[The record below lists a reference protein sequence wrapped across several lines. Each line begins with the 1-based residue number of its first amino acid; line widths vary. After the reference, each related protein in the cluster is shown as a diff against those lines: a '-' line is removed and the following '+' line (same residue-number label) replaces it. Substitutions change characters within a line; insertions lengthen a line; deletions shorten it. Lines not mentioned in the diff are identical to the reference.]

1 MKERLIYLIYTIL
14 VIIGF
19 AFVFGIIKMFLP
31 SWVYWSS
38 LFLALAGVFWEITKP
53 EKKRYWNFTF
63 MEFKDGH
70 QRIGYGVQKEK
81 EEFDFAGFY
90 KEHPTYNIIFIKEIS
105 KKQYEELEELMRQGT
120 KTDEGGIGAIIG
132 SVVIADCVQNHPSV
146 WAEKGVWNWVLKDE
160 ILFDKPI
167 RDVKGKLGFWEY
179 DLKD

>member
-19 AFVFGIIKMFLP
+19 AFVFAIIQKFLP

-70 QRIGYGVQKEK
+70 QRIGYGVEVGT
-81 EEFDFAGFY
+81 EEFDFVGFY
-90 KEHPTYNIIFIKEIS
+90 KEHPTYDIIFIKEIS
-105 KKQYEELEELMRQGT
+105 KKQYEELNNLICQR
-120 KTDEGGIGAIIG
+120 KTNDDEGI
-132 SVVIADCVQNHPSV
+132 Q
-146 WAEKGVWNWVLKDE
+146 WVE
-160 ILFDKPI
+160 
-167 RDVKGKLGFWEY
+167 
-179 DLKD
+179 